1 VSDSLVFLPCAP
13 SPSPRSLRFGGQL
26 LAVCG
31 LSRVYE
37 YNTVSSLWLA
47 CDALR
52 ILMHSALRRDG
63 GGFLL
68 PRFRFLAAAAA
79 AGCMRCC
86 ARSALSCLESHSL
99 HRSLPQCCSVP
110 ASAAVSTS
118 PSISL
123 KAAVSHQL
131 QHAAC
136 RLAMQWACWFEWS
149 QCPVSCVPL
158 LRVFRST
165 FFQFF
170 QGTVGERMKM
180 RCNPSDEG
188 LTINHPTVNKDFIIK
203 VIKCHV

>member
-99 HRSLPQCCSVP
+99 HRSLPQCCS
-110 ASAAVSTS
+110 AC
-118 PSISL
+118 PSISCS
-123 KAAVSHQL
+123 VHQSQHQL
-131 QHAAC
+131 ESCSVPSAAAC
-136 RLAMQWACWFEWS
+136 SMQTRDAVGLVRVV
-149 QCPVSCVPL
+149 PVSSV
-158 LRVFRST
+158 
-165 FFQFF
+165 
-170 QGTVGERMKM
+170 M
-180 RCNPSDEG
+180 
-188 LTINHPTVNKDFIIK
+188 
-203 VIKCHV
+203 CHVMVMCPTFESFQIHFFPVFSGDSG

>member
-1 VSDSLVFLPCAP
+1 MVGVRCTQDPHALGPPPRRRRLPP
-13 SPSPRSLRFGGQL
+13 
-26 LAVCG
+26 
-31 LSRVYE
+31 
-37 YNTVSSLWLA
+37 SSL
-47 CDALR
+47 
-52 ILMHSALRRDG
+52 S
-63 GGFLL
+63 L
-68 PRFRFLAAAAA
+68 PR
-79 AGCMRCC
+79 C
-86 ARSALSCLESHSL
+86 SCSCWL
-99 HRSLPQCCSVP
+99 HAMLCSFGP
-110 ASAAVSTS
+110 FMLGISFTASQSAAVLQCPSIS
-118 PSISL
+118 CSVHQCPSISL

-136 RLAMQWACWFEWS
+136 RLAMQWAWFEWS
-149 QCPVSCVPL
+149 QCPVSCVMSWSCVPL